1 MNKNITILFDL
12 DGTLIDST
20 EAILESFYYTFTK
33 QKFEFNGDDEEIKS
47 HIGYPLDIMFTN
59 LGVEQAKVMT
69 FVDTYKEHYRKIS
82 EEKTFLL
89 DFAKEAV
96 QKASTFARLAVVT
109 TKTTQ
114 YSIPLLKN
122 LALFEYFEII
132 IGRQEVK
139 NPKPDPEPIQTAL
152 KNMKI
157 KPSKNVFMV
166 GDTKLDLI
174 AANRAHISSCGVLSG
189 YGDKKELSCYTPF
202 VTTNTLE
209 AIKLIES
216 SISKAYYKL

>member
-20 EAILESFYYTFTK
+20 EAILESFYYTFQK
-33 QKFEFNGDDEEIKS
+33 QKFEFHGDDEEIKS

-59 LGVEQAKVMT
+59 LGVEQKKVMD
-69 FVDTYKEHYRKIS
+69 FVNSYKEYYRKIS

-89 DFAKEAV
+89 DFVEEAV
-96 QKASTFARLAVVT
+96 QEAFTFARLGVVT

-122 LALFEYFEII
+122 LALFEYFETI

-139 NPKPDPEPIQTAL
+139 NPKPDPEPIQMAL

-157 KPSKNVFMV
+157 NPSRDVFMI

-174 AANRAHISSCGVLSG
+174 AANRANISSCGVLSG
-189 YGDKKELSCYTPF
+189 YGYKKELSCYTPF

-209 AIKLIES
+209 AVKLIKS
-216 SISKAYYKL
+216 SISKA